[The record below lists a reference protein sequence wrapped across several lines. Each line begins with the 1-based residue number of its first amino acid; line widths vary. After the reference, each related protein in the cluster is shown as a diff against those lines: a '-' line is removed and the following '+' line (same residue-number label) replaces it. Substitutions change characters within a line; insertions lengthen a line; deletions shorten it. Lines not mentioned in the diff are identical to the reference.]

1 MARLRDKVTIAHYQE
16 TIPNMWNRTMFGD
29 LDWPLNASRG
39 LSAIAE
45 FLVSGSLLDF
55 KNAVTLK
62 SGQQVTQ
69 GHRNRHRSIRHLWL
83 PINVPLQPWPISYRF
98 RDKRRFQSKI
108 ANFSPRRVFNAAA
121 ECFPTGKMVNGALAA
136 VSAHHCYT
144 LARYS
149 IGLGCVTIP
158 ARVTTSLCL
167 QRHWGTAVVA
177 CEWGS

>member
-83 PINVPLQPWPISYRF
+83 PINVPLQPWPISYRY
-98 RDKRRFQSKI
+98 RDKRRFQTKI
-108 ANFSPRRVFNAAA
+108 ANFSHPVYVASSLKG
-121 ECFPTGKMVNGALAA
+121 FPLKLDIGAG
-136 VSAHHCYT
+136 
-144 LARYS
+144 R
-149 IGLGCVTIP
+149 
-158 ARVTTSLCL
+158 
-167 QRHWGTAVVA
+167 QQN
-177 CEWGS
+177 